1 MGESRA
7 AALASNALAGFIS
20 PAESSTYQYRLSST
34 VLSSILAFTLAV
46 LSIALLGLA
55 MLQGGGARFVSD
67 AAVRSQA
74 TLLAYD
80 IIDRM
85 RMNPDAAATYTAGDP
100 GGACDTATA
109 SVDNDLNCWYQ
120 AIADTLPQG
129 NGSIAQSGA
138 AFTVVLSWRDRNTRG
153 ATAQPITQAMQVTV
167 EL

>member
-1 MGESRA
+1 MRGDTSHGVAGATPARA
-7 AALASNALAGFIS
+7 AGHGRARERGFTLI
-20 PAESSTYQYRLSST
+20 EGL
-34 VLSSILAFTLAV
+34 VTLAV

>member
-1 MGESRA
+1 MRGDTSHGVAGATPARA
-7 AALASNALAGFIS
+7 GGYGRARERGFTLI
-20 PAESSTYQYRLSST
+20 EGL
-34 VLSSILAFTLAV
+34 VTLAV

-85 RMNPDAAATYTAGDP
+85 RMNPAAAAAYTAGDP

-153 ATAQPITQAMQVTV
+153 ATAEPITQAMQVTV